1 MTIDLVV
8 ELLTEV
14 FYTVMIVLLPVLGIS
29 LIVGIILSIFQ
40 AATSIQEMTLTFVP
54 KIIITAL
61 TIILLLPFIAD
72 KVITK
77 GKQQDKVKAIR
88 DVLAIVT
95 RKDIAYKVVN
105 EIAPKYAGRNGGY
118 TRLLHYDFRKGDAAP
133 TAIVMLV
140 ESDQEGSKE

>member
-1 MTIDLVV
+1 MRHRVKGKKLGRPTEHRMLMLRNLVTDLMEHGKVVTTIARAK
-8 ELLTEV
+8 ELRRL
-14 FYTVMIVLLPVLGIS
+14 
-29 LIVGIILSIFQ
+29 
-40 AATSIQEMTLTFVP
+40 
-54 KIIITAL
+54 
-61 TIILLLPFIAD
+61 AD

-95 RKDIAYKVVN
+95 RKSIAYKVVN
-105 EIAPKYAGRNGGY
+105 EIAPRYAGRNGGY

-140 ESDQEGSKE
+140 EPDVKETAEEQSQEQ